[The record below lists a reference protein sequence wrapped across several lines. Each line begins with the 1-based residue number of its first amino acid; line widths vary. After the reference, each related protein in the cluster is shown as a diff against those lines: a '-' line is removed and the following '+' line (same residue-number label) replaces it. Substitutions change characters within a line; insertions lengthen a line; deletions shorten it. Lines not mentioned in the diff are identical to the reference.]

1 MRREPHWIK
10 FEQHLYLRQPGYG
23 TSYIVGKYLIERLMA
38 QRAKQLEL
46 ENKLFVMKDF
56 FKAFNDYGNI
66 PVMLSSQQIL
76 NQ

>member
-1 MRREPHWIK
+1 
-10 FEQHLYLRQPGYG
+10 LCQPGYG

-46 ENKLFVMKDF
+46 ENKRFVMKDF
-56 FKAFNDYGNI
+56 FKAFNDCGNI